1 MENLKAEK
9 DPFAKEVLTRMES
22 NSLLSMKIALKMV
35 RKARNMPYGETLK
48 MELNTSL
55 NKVKDQDFETGVSQ
69 VLMKPKRKTLVN
81 PGFKSDISQSQVD
94 SYFEHNPLT
103 DTIDLGIVE
112 NSLLP
117 TRHFFDRFTESL
129 RVWINETST
138 PQEEVRQAVEYEIK
152 DVLRSEGINILD
164 KTLTIPVARQALQ
177 KKLAMERK
185 DEEFYRRSTQ
195 FMSDSLLR

>member
-1 MENLKAEK
+1 M
-9 DPFAKEVLTRMES
+9 
-22 NSLLSMKIALKMV
+22 
-35 RKARNMPYGETLK
+35 
-48 MELNTSL
+48 
-55 NKVKDQDFETGVSQ
+55 
-69 VLMKPKRKTLVN
+69 
-81 PGFKSDISQSQVD
+81 
-94 SYFEHNPLT
+94 T

-117 TRHFFDRFTESL
+117 TRHFFDRFTDSL

-185 DEEFYRRSTQ
+185 DEEFYRRST
-195 FMSDSLLR
+195 